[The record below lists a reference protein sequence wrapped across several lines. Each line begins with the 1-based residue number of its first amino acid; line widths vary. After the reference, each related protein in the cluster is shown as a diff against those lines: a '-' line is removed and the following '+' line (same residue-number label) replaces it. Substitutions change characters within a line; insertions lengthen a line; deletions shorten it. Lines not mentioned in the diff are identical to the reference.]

1 MEIIYYH
8 LPRKKKKGG
17 MSTLIG
23 ANFVKLKVD
32 DQLIKNN
39 NKTKPLKSRITIVT
53 TYRDAFNLRPSHL
66 KFGCSTT
73 EIEEQVILCHQVEL
87 DSNCAIFSRH

>member
-1 MEIIYYH
+1 
-8 LPRKKKKGG
+8 

-39 NKTKPLKSRITIVT
+39 KTKPLKSKITTVG
-53 TYRDAFNLRPSHL
+53 TYRDAFNLRPSNL

-73 EIEEQVILCHQVEL
+73 KIEEQVILCHQVEL
-87 DSNCAIFSRH
+87 DSNWAIFFATLICKCET